1 MIITLEGSLCTA
13 FSEHS
18 LHVKMDITTPVVQ
31 MKKKW
36 KLREVKG
43 LAAGRHT
50 QMADQGGCPQAHAAS
65 TQQLVD
71 PESTALHSFHASALG
86 PSGVLSALQGH
97 CAGKC
102 RLPGGLVLDKG
113 PAETLL

>member
-1 MIITLEGSLCTA
+1 MYIQETSVRLA
-13 FSEHS
+13 SEPGAHLGALGPSS
-18 LHVKMDITTPVVQ
+18 LHTGSPGSRGP
-31 MKKKW
+31 
-36 KLREVKG
+36 REVKR

-50 QMADQGGCPQAHAAS
+50 QVADQGGCLQAHAAS

-97 CAGKC
+97 CTGKC

-113 PAETLL
+113 PVETLL